1 MGDGAKLDAQIA
13 ELQADQRGRID
24 ELVAST
30 TTRVAVLENVTSVF
44 ESWRPRV
51 EGSIDAVRT
60 SVDTMRSELFRLTQA
75 LERGVARGQDDP
87 SILGPY
93 EPVGERP
100 AASKFDTDRS
110 DGHRD
115 VFASREYG
123 IGKLQFPNHLPNNG
137 THPRIYHMYLL

>member
-1 MGDGAKLDAQIA
+1 MLSGHRWI
-13 ELQADQRGRID
+13 R
-24 ELVAST
+24 
-30 TTRVAVLENVTSVF
+30 
-44 ESWRPRV
+44 
-51 EGSIDAVRT
+51 
-60 SVDTMRSELFRLTQA
+60 MRSELFRLTQA

-100 AASKFDTDRS
+100 PASKFDTDRS
-110 DGHRD
+110 GGHRD

-137 THPRIYHMYLL
+137 THPPYIPHVPAMIPNHETFDLHQPLGVGSRGQNIIL